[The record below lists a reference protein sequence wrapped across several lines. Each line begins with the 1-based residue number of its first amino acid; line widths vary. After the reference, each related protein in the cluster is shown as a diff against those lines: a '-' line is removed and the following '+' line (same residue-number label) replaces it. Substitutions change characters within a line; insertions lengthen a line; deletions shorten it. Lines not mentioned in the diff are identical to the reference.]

1 MQAASL
7 SQTFIVNPTPQVA
20 RCKQRVDEFIIPTMN
35 FTHVPPS
42 WKLRHAAT
50 KRYCCFLYFKL
61 RHCLCEFKLLK
72 FIHIKFEMSREHVR
86 CLPNAA
92 VLSDAEITCAQF
104 EEFSVSVGDIS
115 DSKEL
120 KISIKVSGSKTQ
132 QIFDDVFGKMVAAA
146 QPIPGFRRVKG
157 GKTPNIPKEILL
169 EVLGPSR
176 VYKEVIKKIINSTV
190 AEYVEKEQL
199 MVSTNLRVEQSFEDL
214 KSTFE
219 EGQQFSFDAVVQLQK

>member
-7 SQTFIVNPTPQVA
+7 SQTFIVNPTPQLQVA

-50 KRYCCFLYFKL
+50 K
-61 RHCLCEFKLLK
+61 
-72 FIHIKFEMSREHVR
+72 REHVR

-146 QPIPGFRRVKG
+146 QPIPGFRR
-157 GKTPNIPKEILL
+157 IPKEILL

>member
-50 KRYCCFLYFKL
+50 K
-61 RHCLCEFKLLK
+61 
-72 FIHIKFEMSREHVR
+72 REHVR

-157 GKTPNIPKEILL
+157 GEIPKEILL

>member
-35 FTHVPPS
+35 FTRLPPS

-50 KRYCCFLYFKL
+50 KR
-61 RHCLCEFKLLK
+61 
-72 FIHIKFEMSREHVR
+72 EHVQ

-176 VYKEVIKKIINSTV
+176 VYKEVIKKVINSTV
-190 AEYVEKEQL
+190 AEYVEKERL

-219 EGQQFSFDAVVQLQK
+219 EGQQFSFDAVIQLQK

>member
-35 FTHVPPS
+35 FTRLPPS

-50 KRYCCFLYFKL
+50 KRHCCFLYFKL
-61 RHCLCEFKLLK
+61 RHYT
-72 FIHIKFEMSREHVR
+72 
-86 CLPNAA
+86 
-92 VLSDAEITCAQF
+92 EITCAQF

-157 GKTPNIPKEILL
+157 DTKRNFVRGAWA
-169 EVLGPSR
+169 
-176 VYKEVIKKIINSTV
+176 IKSV
-190 AEYVEKEQL
+190 QGSYQESYQL
-199 MVSTNLRVEQSFEDL
+199 NCS
-214 KSTFE
+214 
-219 EGQQFSFDAVVQLQK
+219 

>member
-50 KRYCCFLYFKL
+50 K
-61 RHCLCEFKLLK
+61 
-72 FIHIKFEMSREHVR
+72 REHVR

-157 GKTPNIPKEILL
+157 GEVSIPKEILL

>member
-7 SQTFIVNPTPQVA
+7 SQTFIVNPTPQLQVA

-35 FTHVPPS
+35 FTRLPPS

-50 KRYCCFLYFKL
+50 K
-61 RHCLCEFKLLK
+61 
-72 FIHIKFEMSREHVR
+72 REHVR

-92 VLSDAEITCAQF
+92 VLSDAEITSAQF
-104 EEFSVSVGDIS
+104 EEFSVSKGDIS

-190 AEYVEKEQL
+190 AEYVEKERL

>member
-7 SQTFIVNPTPQVA
+7 SQTFIVNPTPQLQVA

-35 FTHVPPS
+35 FTH
-42 WKLRHAAT
+42 T
-50 KRYCCFLYFKL
+50 
-61 RHCLCEFKLLK
+61 
-72 FIHIKFEMSREHVR
+72 
-86 CLPNAA
+86 
-92 VLSDAEITCAQF
+92 EITCAQF

-157 GKTPNIPKEILL
+157 GEIPKEILL

-176 VYKEVIKKIINSTV
+176 VYKEVIKKVINSTV
-190 AEYVEKEQL
+190 AEYVEKERL

-219 EGQQFSFDAVVQLQK
+219 EGQQFSFDAVIQLQK